1 MPPNQLLTFIVSRI
15 RLLLTKML
23 LLKAMVALYF
33 PVCAQFSDNF
43 ADGDFTTNPE
53 WTGAV
58 SHFMVNANGQ
68 LQLNNPGQ
76 ATTSFLSAASPS
88 PTLNEHEWQFFIR
101 LAFAPSGNNF
111 ARAYLVSDQSDVT
124 GSLNGYFLQFGE
136 AGSADAIE
144 LFRQTGVNT
153 VSVCRA
159 STTGGITSAFTVRVR
174 VLRSDVGLWQLFVDY
189 AGGNDFVLEATG
201 IDNTYTTSS
210 YFGLRC
216 TYTSG
221 NSTNFYFDDFYMGPE
236 IMDENPPEIQ
246 SVQSISST
254 ELNVFFNERLES
266 NTAQEPSN
274 YSVNNDVGQA
284 MNAVLQ
290 ADEKTVH
297 LSFAQPFPNATT
309 SRLTVTNIKDLA
321 GNAIASAQ
329 ANFFFFQQPVV
340 EYKDIIFTEI
350 FADPTP
356 IIGLPEAEF
365 IELFNRSD
373 KPISLQGWKFS
384 DASSTATLPAHILM
398 PGDYVIVTPAA
409 SAPAFETF
417 GTVLG
422 VSAFPTLNNSS
433 DNLKLR
439 DATDMLVDEVNYT
452 DSWYKDDDKR
462 QGGWT
467 LELIDPENICAEE
480 DNWVASEQV
489 SGGTPGSENSVNAS
503 KPDLTGPRLLSVIPI
518 SDIQLKL
525 RFDEKLN
532 EVLPSTAAF
541 EISPTLVVSQVNFA
555 GSSLRELLLEL
566 ESPIQVQQRY
576 AVTVTSIYDCSG
588 NSIQED
594 HREATFGFPETAE
607 AGDVVINEILF
618 NPRPFGV
625 DFLELF
631 NRSDKYINLK
641 NWSVG
646 NFENGNAVNLRII
659 TTADFLLPP
668 KAFIALT
675 IDPFTVQSHYP
686 HAEELLKVE
695 TLPSFPDDEGTV
707 SLLSDGAEL
716 LDYFLYADDYHST
729 LLRDKE
735 GVSLERVHADG
746 LTNDV
751 NNWKSAA
758 SVVGY
763 ATPGYK
769 NSNSIEL
776 VSTTGKVSVEP
787 EIFIPVF
794 GQPDF
799 TEIRYSFRQGG
810 KVANLKIL
818 DHQGRE
824 VKQLA
829 NNETLAAEGFFR
841 WDGERDDGT
850 KARPGYYVVWLEVF
864 DGSGNVD
871 TYRKRVVIATRY

>member
-1 MPPNQLLTFIVSRI
+1 MSRI
-15 RLLLTKML
+15 RLLLIKTL
-23 LLKAMVALYF
+23 LLQASVALYY
-33 PVCAQFSDNF
+33 PVYAQLSDNF
-43 ADGDFTTNPE
+43 SDGDFTNNPE
-53 WTGAV
+53 WTGTV
-58 SHFMVNANGQ
+58 SQFIVNTNGQ

-76 ATTSFLSAASPS
+76 ATTSFLSAGSPS
-88 PTLNEHEWQFFIR
+88 PTLNGYEWQFFIR

-111 ARAYLVSDQSDVT
+111 ARVYLVSDQSDVA

-144 LFRQTGVNT
+144 LFRQTGANT

-159 STTGGITSAFTVRVR
+159 STSGGIASAFTVRVR
-174 VLRSDVGLWQLFVDY
+174 VLRSEAGHWQLFVDY
-189 AGGNDFVLEATG
+189 AGGSDFVLEASGT
-201 IDNTYTTSS
+201 DNTYSTSS
-210 YFGLRC
+210 FLGLRC

-266 NTAQEPSN
+266 NTAQDPSN
-274 YSVNNDVGQA
+274 YFVNNDVGQA
-284 MNAVLQ
+284 TNVVLQ
-290 ADEKTVH
+290 TDEKTVH
-297 LSFAQPFPNATT
+297 LSFAQPFPNAIT
-309 SRLTVTNIKDLA
+309 SQLTVTNVQDLA
-321 GNAIASAQ
+321 GNAIVSAQ
-329 ANFFFFQQPVV
+329 ANFFFFQQPPI

-350 FADPTP
+350 FPDPTP
-356 IIGLPEAEF
+356 LIGLPEAEF
-365 IELFNRSD
+365 VELFNRSN

-398 PGDYVIVTPAA
+398 PGDYVIVTPTA
-409 SAPAFETF
+409 SSPAFAAY
-417 GTVLG
+417 GTVIG
-422 VSAFPTLNNSS
+422 ISGFPTLNNSS

-439 DATDMLVDEVNYT
+439 DATDMLIDEVNYT
-452 DSWYKDDDKR
+452 DAWYKDDDKR

-480 DNWVASEQV
+480 ENWVASEHA
-489 SGGTPGSENSVNAS
+489 SGGTPGTENSVKAS
-503 KPDLTGPRLLSVIPI
+503 KPDLTGPRLLSAIPV
-518 SDIQLKL
+518 SATQLKL

-532 EVLPSTAAF
+532 EVLPPPSAF
-541 EISPTLVVSQVNFA
+541 VISPTLTVSQVNFA
-555 GSSLRELLLEL
+555 NSSLRELLLEL
-566 ESPIQVQQRY
+566 ESSIQLQQRY
-576 AVTVTSIYDCSG
+576 VVTITSIYDCSG
-588 NSIQED
+588 NHIQED
-594 HREATFGFPETAE
+594 HREVSFGFPEPAE
-607 AGDVVINEILF
+607 AGDVVINEVLF

-631 NRSDKYINLK
+631 NYSEKYINLK

-646 NFENGNAVNLRII
+646 YFESGNAVNLRTI

-675 IDPFTVQSHYP
+675 VDPFTIQSHYP

-695 TLPSFPDDEGTV
+695 ALPSFPDNEGTV
-707 SLLSDGAEL
+707 SLVSEGAEL
-716 LDYFLYADDYHST
+716 LDSFFYTDDYHST

-735 GVSLERVHADG
+735 GVSLERIHADR
-746 LTNDV
+746 LTNDP

-763 ATPGYK
+763 ATPGYR
-769 NSNSIEL
+769 NSNSIEI
-776 VSTTGKVSVEP
+776 VTTTGKVNIEP

-799 TEIRYSFRQGG
+799 TEIRYSFEQGG

-829 NNETLAAEGFFR
+829 NNETLATEGFFR

-850 KARPGYYVVWLEVF
+850 RARPGYYVVWLEVF
-864 DGSGNVD
+864 DGNGNVD
-871 TYRKRVVIATRY
+871 TYRKRVVIAARY

>member
-1 MPPNQLLTFIVSRI
+1 MPPNQLLTSVVSRI
-15 RLLLTKML
+15 RLLLIKTL
-23 LLKAMVALYF
+23 LLQASVALYY
-33 PVCAQFSDNF
+33 PVYAQLSDNF
-43 ADGDFTTNPE
+43 SDGDFTNNPE
-53 WTGAV
+53 WTGTV
-58 SHFMVNANGQ
+58 SQFIVNTNGQ

-76 ATTSFLSAASPS
+76 ATTSFLSAGSPS
-88 PTLNEHEWQFFIR
+88 PTLNGYEWQFFIR

-111 ARAYLVSDQSDVT
+111 ARVYLVSDQSDVA

-144 LFRQTGVNT
+144 LFRQTGANT

-159 STTGGITSAFTVRVR
+159 STSGGIASAFTVRVR
-174 VLRSDVGLWQLFVDY
+174 VLRSEAGHWQLFVDY
-189 AGGNDFVLEATG
+189 AGGSDFVLEASGT
-201 IDNTYTTSS
+201 DNTYSTSS
-210 YFGLRC
+210 FLGLRC

-266 NTAQEPSN
+266 NTAQDPSN
-274 YSVNNDVGQA
+274 YFVNNDVGQA
-284 MNAVLQ
+284 TNVVLQ
-290 ADEKTVH
+290 TDEKTVH
-297 LSFAQPFPNATT
+297 LSFAQPFPNAIT
-309 SRLTVTNIKDLA
+309 SQLTVTNVQDLA
-321 GNAIASAQ
+321 GNAIVSAQ
-329 ANFFFFQQPVV
+329 ANFFFFQQPAI

-356 IIGLPEAEF
+356 VIGLPEAEF
-365 IELFNRSD
+365 VELFNRSN
-373 KPISLQGWKFS
+373 KPVSLQGWKFS

-398 PGDYVIVTPAA
+398 PGDYVIVTPTA
-409 SAPAFETF
+409 SATAFAAY
-417 GTVLG
+417 GQVLG
-422 VSAFPTLNNSS
+422 LSGFPTLNNGA

-439 DATDMLVDEVNYT
+439 DASDMIIDEVNYT
-452 DSWYKDDDKR
+452 DAWYKDDDKR

-467 LELIDPENICAEE
+467 LELIDPDNICAEE
-480 DNWVASEQV
+480 ENWVASV
-489 SGGTPGSENSVNAS
+489 HASGGTPGTENSVNAS
-503 KPDLTGPRLLSVIPI
+503 KPDLTGPRLLSAIPV
-518 SDIQLKL
+518 SATQLKL
-525 RFDEKLN
+525 RFNEKLN
-532 EVLPSTAAF
+532 EVLPPTATF
-541 EISPTLVVSQVNFA
+541 EILPILTVSQVNFA
-555 GSSLRELLLEL
+555 NSSLRELLLEL
-566 ESPIQVQQRY
+566 ESPILTQQRY
-576 AVTVTSIYDCSG
+576 VVTVTSIYDCSG

-594 HREATFGFPETAE
+594 HREVSFGFPEPAE
-607 AGDVVINEILF
+607 IGDVVINEILF

-631 NRSDKYINLK
+631 NYSEKYINLK

-646 NFENGNAVNLRII
+646 NFENGSAVNLRTI
-659 TTADFLLPP
+659 TTEDFLLPP

-675 IDPFTVQSHYP
+675 VDPFTVQSHYP
-686 HAEELLKVE
+686 HAEELLKVDA
-695 TLPSFPDDEGTV
+695 LPSFPDNEGTV
-707 SLLSDGAEL
+707 SLVSDGAEP
-716 LDYFLYADDYHST
+716 LDYFLYTNDYHST

-735 GVSLERVHADG
+735 GVSLERIHADR
-746 LTNDV
+746 LTNDP

-763 ATPGYK
+763 ATPGYR
-769 NSNSIEL
+769 NSNSIEI
-776 VSTTGKVSVEP
+776 VTTTGKVNIEP

-799 TEIRYSFRQGG
+799 TEIRYSFEQGG

-829 NNETLAAEGFFR
+829 NNETLATEGFFR

-850 KARPGYYVVWLEVF
+850 RARPGYYVVWLEVF
-864 DGSGNVD
+864 DGNGNVD
-871 TYRKRVVIATRY
+871 TYRKRVVIAARY